1 MENMLFE
8 ELKRNFE
15 TQGKVKGC
23 CNYAYF
29 KYGKFLSLLF
39 IFTLLHLEIGIT
51 IRPERLETF
60 ENAVI
65 HPKTQYLFIFSFTSI
80 VKYIVGSGGKTNHFN
95 RKYERNVYLE
105 GL

>member
-1 MENMLFE
+1 MEPKTAMQIYH
-8 ELKRNFE
+8 R
-15 TQGKVKGC
+15 
-23 CNYAYF
+23 
-29 KYGKFLSLLF
+29 KFLSLLF

-51 IRPERLETF
+51 IRLDRLETF